1 MFREALTTLKRPDM
15 QVELDRKS
23 LFALASD
30 TRLEILRALQPMRR
44 TVTQLADSLGID
56 KAAVHRHL
64 KTLEEGG
71 FVKRYEDH
79 GFVYYGLSW
88 KARDLISPGENT
100 RVVILLSASLLLLLC
115 AAAFSIAALQGD
127 VGSSVPRS
135 PEPATDGEYSSE
147 EAAAMGVSIVMVGA
161 GTVALIVLGAY
172 AMLQFGRRVRKPKQ
186 RTSPEPGP
194 SDIA

>member
-115 AAAFSIAALQGD
+115 ATVFSIAVLQGD
-127 VGSSVPRS
+127 VDALDPRS
-135 PEPATDGEYSSE
+135 PEPAMDGEYSE
-147 EAAAMGVSIVMVGA
+147 DAAAMDVSILMVGGVTA
-161 GTVALIVLGAY
+161 VLLVLGTY
-172 AMLQFGRRVRKPKQ
+172 AMLRLGRMVRKPKQ
-186 RTSPEPGP
+186 RVAPEPDT
-194 SDIA
+194 SDKA